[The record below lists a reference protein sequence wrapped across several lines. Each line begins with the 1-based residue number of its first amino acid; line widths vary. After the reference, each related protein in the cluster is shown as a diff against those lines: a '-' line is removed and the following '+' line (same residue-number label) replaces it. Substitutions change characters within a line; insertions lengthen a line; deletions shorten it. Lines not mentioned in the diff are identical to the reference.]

1 MIYKILLAGSLCYA
15 ALYAGAQQPGTPPS
29 DVQYPAEYSMTVS
42 SRFANSKEK
51 TYGEWKEYPT
61 RTIET
66 LQGYTTSAVPLD
78 KYGGRTDKKFPAT
91 GFFHAVKEK
100 DRWWVVDPEG
110 NAFINIGMVNVSP
123 ASTEMEKEAMA
134 KEFGDQKGWVEQT
147 QNLLTE
153 CGFNAL
159 GAWSDVPAFRG
170 SALENTKPLA
180 YTIMKNFMSDYGKK
194 RGGTYQDPG
203 HTGYPDRTIFVFD
216 PGFVSFCDEYAKD
229 LAANRDDK
237 NLFGYFSDNELPF
250 ERLSL
255 DRYLGKKDSTDYGCQ
270 AARKW
275 LAERNVQPSA
285 ITDSLRNE
293 FLGYMAERYYAV
305 VAAAIKKY
313 DPVHLY
319 LGSRLHSNELKVEP
333 FFRVVGK
340 YVDVIAINYYRVWT
354 PVAADMK
361 NWEAWSGRPFLIT
374 EWYTKGEDSRMTNYS
389 GAGWI
394 VHTQNDRGLF
404 YQNFTLA
411 LLESKNCVGFQWFK
425 YQDNDP
431 TNTKA
436 DPSNTDANKGIVN
449 TKYELYQP
457 LVGKMRALNR
467 HVYSLIDF
475 FDKRDFDL
483 YLLIGQSNMA
493 GRAPLDSAGK
503 QTDPLIWMLDK
514 NNNWV
519 PATDPVHFDKPDV
532 AGVGPAISFAKEML
546 LNRGQRNGDHNDDT
560 QRKIGLIPC
569 AIGGS
574 PIRVWEPD
582 STYLNGLHPYD
593 DAIRRARVALQQGR
607 LKGIIWHQGE
617 SDNNPQS
624 AAIYMSKLQ
633 ALILR
638 LRKDLDSP
646 DLPFVAGEIGYFGK
660 GTPIN
665 AVIDLLPRTVPHTAV
680 VSAEGLTD
688 KGDKTH
694 FDTRSA
700 RELGKRYGQAMKKLQ
715 K

>member
-1 MIYKILLAGSLCYA
+1 MFYKIFLTAGLCYA
-15 ALYAGAQQPGTPPS
+15 GFFAGAQQPGAPPPVPPLS
-29 DVQYPAEYSMTVS
+29 TEYSMTVS
-42 SRFANSKEK
+42 SRVANSKEK

-66 LQGYTTSAVPLD
+66 LQGYAPSPVPLD

-91 GFFHAVKEK
+91 GFFHAVKDK
-100 DRWWVVDPEG
+100 GRWWVADPDG

-123 ASTEMEKEAMA
+123 ASTETEKEAMK
-134 KEFGDQKGWVEQT
+134 KEFGDQKGWTEKT
-147 QNLLTE
+147 QELLTE

-159 GAWSDVPAFRG
+159 GAWSDVGAFRN

-180 YTIMKNFMSDYGKK
+180 YTIMKNFMSDYGKR

-216 PGFVSFCDEYAKD
+216 PEFVSFCDEYAKD
-229 LAANRDDK
+229 LAANRNDK

-255 DRYLGKKDSTDYGCQ
+255 DRYLGKKDSMDYGCR

-275 LAERNVQPSA
+275 LAERKVQPSD

-293 FLGYMAERYYAV
+293 FLGYMAEKYYSV

-340 YVDVIAINYYRVWT
+340 YVDLIAINYYRVWT
-354 PVAADMK
+354 PVAGDMK
-361 NWEAWSGRPFLIT
+361 NWEAWSGKPFLVT

-394 VHTQNDRGLF
+394 VRTQNDRGLF
-404 YQNFTLA
+404 YQNFCLA

-425 YQDNDP
+425 YQDNHP

-457 LVGKMRALNR
+457 LVGKMRMLNR
-467 HVYSLIDF
+467 NVYSLIDF
-475 FDKRDFDL
+475 FDKR
-483 YLLIGQSNMA
+483 N
-493 GRAPLDSAGK
+493 
-503 QTDPLIWMLDK
+503 
-514 NNNWV
+514 
-519 PATDPVHFDKPDV
+519 
-532 AGVGPAISFAKEML
+532 
-546 LNRGQRNGDHNDDT
+546 
-560 QRKIGLIPC
+560 
-569 AIGGS
+569 
-574 PIRVWEPD
+574 
-582 STYLNGLHPYD
+582 
-593 DAIRRARVALQQGR
+593 
-607 LKGIIWHQGE
+607 
-617 SDNNPQS
+617 
-624 AAIYMSKLQ
+624 
-633 ALILR
+633 
-638 LRKDLDSP
+638 
-646 DLPFVAGEIGYFGK
+646 
-660 GTPIN
+660 
-665 AVIDLLPRTVPHTAV
+665 
-680 VSAEGLTD
+680 
-688 KGDKTH
+688 
-694 FDTRSA
+694 
-700 RELGKRYGQAMKKLQ
+700 
-715 K
+715 